1 MTSFSVAV
9 QVKIAIIVLIVL
21 VALSLL
27 SCVFCILRCI
37 CWPCCCAARGFK

>member
-1 MTSFSVAV
+1 MTLFPVAV